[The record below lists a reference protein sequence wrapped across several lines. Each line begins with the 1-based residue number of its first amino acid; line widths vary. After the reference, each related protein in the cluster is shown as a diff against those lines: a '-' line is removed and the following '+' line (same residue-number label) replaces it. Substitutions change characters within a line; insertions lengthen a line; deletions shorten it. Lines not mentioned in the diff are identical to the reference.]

1 MNSDIYFKCYC
12 WFNYYMK
19 NIVLK
24 SILVL
29 FTVHVDTEKYFSLLQ
44 ISKNQQK
51 MLILWLSSKES
62 K

>member
-1 MNSDIYFKCYC
+1 MNSDIYFKYYC

-29 FTVHVDTEKYFSLLQ
+29 FTVHVATENISLFYEFL
-44 ISKNQQK
+44 K
-51 MLILWLSSKES
+51 SSKRY
-62 K
+62 